1 MSTHSRHGNHRQSGL
16 GLVEIMVA
24 IVVGLIVLDGVLQ
37 IYLNSNQTYRMQE
50 NQSRIQENGRFALQ
64 FMTKDLRTAG
74 YIGCVT
80 LPQISINVLASGPP
94 LTPMFDPATVI
105 QGYDSG
111 AWPAT
116 FPAQPANL
124 VLGTSV
130 LVVTAPVGDSVQLNA
145 DLPNPT
151 ADIGIASNPY
161 NFKTGDLLLVSDCQS
176 AHLFKATGVTAS
188 SISHATTGN
197 SSAEL
202 SKDSFKATYKSDAL
216 VMKYDVFMYYI
227 GTYADPSTGA
237 NKRALFRWSPAGAN
251 QLIDNV
257 QDMQITYG
265 IDTLH
270 KFDDPGVVNFNA
282 YQYLAAAAVTAANR
296 WPDVVSTQVNLL
308 LVSNDDGLT
317 TQPQQYSFNGAAV
330 TATDRRLYRLF
341 SGTIAFRNRVK

>member
-1 MSTHSRHGNHRQSGL
+1 MNTHSRHGNHRQSGL

-50 NQSRIQENGRFALQ
+50 NQSRIQENARFALQ

-94 LTPMFDPATVI
+94 LTSMFDPTTVI
-105 QGYDSG
+105 QGYSSG

-124 VLGTSV
+124 VAGTSV
-130 LVVTAPVGDSVQLNA
+130 LVVTTPVGGSVQVSA
-145 DLPNPT
+145 DLANT
-151 ADIGIASNPY
+151 AAGISIAANPY
-161 NFKTGDLLLVSDCQS
+161 NFQVNDLLVVSDCQS
-176 AHLFKATGVTAS
+176 ADLFRATGVAATIGHAASGNTA
-188 SISHATTGN
+188 A
-197 SSAEL
+197 AL
-202 SKDSFKATYKSDAL
+202 SKAYRSDAL

-227 GTYADPSTGA
+227 GTYVDPSTGA
-237 NKRALFRWSPAGAN
+237 TKRALFRWSPAGAN
-251 QLIDNV
+251 QLVDNV

-265 IDTLH
+265 IDTLNR
-270 KFDDPGVVNFNA
+270 FDDPGVANFNA
-282 YQYLAAAAVTAANR
+282 YQYLTAAAVTATD
-296 WPDVVSTQVNLL
+296 WPKVVSAQVNLL

-330 TATDRRLYRLF
+330 TATDRRLYRPF

>member
-64 FMTKDLRTAG
+64 FMTKDLRAAG

-130 LVVTAPVGDSVQLNA
+130 LVVTAPVGGSVQLNA
-145 DLPNPT
+145 DMPTNNP
-151 ADIGIASNPY
+151 AAVIGIASNPY
-161 NFKTGDLLLVSDCQS
+161 NFNTGDLLVVSDCQS
-176 AHLFKATGVTAS
+176 ADLFRATNVATTSIDHAATGNT
-188 SISHATTGN
+188 
-197 SSAEL
+197 SAAL
-202 SKDSFKATYKSDAL
+202 SKAYKSDAL

-227 GTYADPSTGA
+227 GTDAAGR
-237 NKRALFRWSPAGAN
+237 NALFRGSPTGGTN

-265 IDTLH
+265 IDTVNR
-270 KFDDPGVVNFNA
+270 FDDPSVVNFNA
-282 YQYLAAAAVTAANR
+282 YQYLTAAAVPATD
-296 WPDVVSTQVNLL
+296 WPKVVSAQVNLL

-330 TATDRRLYRLF
+330 TAADRRLYRPF